1 MQSSLASKIKF
12 IRSDRYADKLRD
24 YKIFANGILR
34 GKISR
39 NSIFEFEVPSG
50 QMTLQGRIDWAR
62 SKPLQIDIKPGESI
76 TVEISNEWS
85 PLLAL
90 WAITFGSGNYLTLTR
105 MS

>member
-39 NSIFEFEVPSG
+39 NSIFAFEVHTAKSFSRVELIGPEAS
-50 QMTLQGRIDWAR
+50 LYR
-62 SKPLQIDIKPGESI
+62 SI
-76 TVEISNEWS
+76 
-85 PLLAL
+85 
-90 WAITFGSGNYLTLTR
+90 
-105 MS
+105 

>member
-12 IRSDRYADKLRD
+12 IRSDRYRYADKLRD

-50 QMTLQGRIDWAR
+50 QIIL
-62 SKPLQIDIKPGESI
+62 PG
-76 TVEISNEWS
+76 SN
-85 PLLAL
+85 
-90 WAITFGSGNYLTLTR
+90 
-105 MS
+105 